1 MENFMKHET
10 IDAPSTKNVLKMFFE
25 CRTFNE
31 NSEVHDTR
39 DLEALINVEDKKI
52 NFVGY
57 TTKEMVQTISI

>member
-1 MENFMKHET
+1 
-10 IDAPSTKNVLKMFFE
+10 MFFE

-57 TTKEMVQTISI
+57 TTKEMIQTISI